1 MASFGTT
8 KFKLKITNHKFKGTC
23 LIGNSL
29 TDGWLHVVAA
39 DIVEPNAVVVEVIE
53 DGQAELI
60 SLTVVRLGQSM
71 TEKRV
76 SRIFHRKPHYLQQF
90 FCFVRCNC

>member
-1 MASFGTT
+1 MASFCTT
-8 KFKLKITNHKFKGTC
+8 KFKLKITNHKFRGTC

-29 TDGWLHVVAA
+29 TDCWLHVVAA
-39 DIVEPNAVVVEVIE
+39 DIVEPNAVVVEVVE

-71 TEKRV
+71 TEKK
-76 SRIFHRKPHYLQQF
+76 S
-90 FCFVRCNC
+90 NCHVLIEWPLNCHLRYYYTF